1 MSDPRL
7 HSSGDDNEALILYQ
21 GEIVQFGR
29 SPRNFGV
36 LPGANVE
43 AHGDSPIC
51 GDHMTLYMDIR
62 AAMVMAAQ
70 FTSSA
75 CCAVCK
81 ASASLMTDGLK
92 NKSLIEVHL
101 LKRAFLRTIEQGQAL
116 PMDRTL
122 LGPLTVFERLR
133 HIPSRIEC
141 AMLPWTTLQT
151 ALDLPLLTEP
161 PSDNEVAPRRHQ
173 PSKGS
178 VQ

>member
-1 MSDPRL
+1 MSHEL
-7 HSSGDDNEALILYQ
+7 QIGGDDNEALILYQ
-21 GEIVQFGR
+21 GEIVKFGR
-29 SPRNFGV
+29 SPRNFG
-36 LPGANVE
+36 PMAGANVE

-51 GDHMTLYMDIR
+51 GDHMTLYLDFR
-62 AAMVMAAQ
+62 AATVRAAQ

-81 ASASLMTDGLK
+81 ASASMMTDGLK

-116 PMDRTL
+116 PLDQTL
-122 LGPLTVFERLR
+122 LGPLIVFERLR

-151 ALDLPLLTEP
+151 ALDSPLLTEP
-161 PSDNEVAPRRHQ
+161 PSDSVASLGRL
-173 PSKGS
+173 
-178 VQ
+178 